1 LSSIGVDLNEIWI
14 FEENYCRLIHT
25 RQVWFDGPVCSP
37 RSSIF
42 DFSIWADFSWRS
54 FLRCCE
60 LVSKI
65 S

>member
-25 RQVWFDGPVCSP
+25 RQVWFDGPICSP

-42 DFSIWADFSWRS
+42 DFSILS
-54 FLRCCE
+54 
-60 LVSKI
+60 
-65 S
+65 